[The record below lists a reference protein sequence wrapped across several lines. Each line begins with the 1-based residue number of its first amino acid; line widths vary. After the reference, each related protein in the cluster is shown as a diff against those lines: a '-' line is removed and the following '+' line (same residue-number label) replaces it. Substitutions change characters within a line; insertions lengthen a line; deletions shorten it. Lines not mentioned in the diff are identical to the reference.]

1 MGQWYAAERPGCG
14 ISVGHSL
21 IHTHSRS
28 MAQILALICPSSTSS
43 AAPVILFP
51 ASLASSSSGPSRSA
65 GDPSR
70 LLGMFAMKVLP
81 AGESKNSALISV
93 RMYPG
98 CMLLTR
104 MPWRAHS
111 RESARVMWSSAALLM
126 AYVDRL
132 LTTLSE
138 MSEATLMIDPPISAA
153 TMRRATACA
162 MKKGPRV
169 FTLSTVSYASGVS
182 SRALPSIESPALL
195 MSTPIGPRCFSTS
208 DSAPSI
214 APRSVTSRVTAC
226 ALPPPATI

>member
-1 MGQWYAAERPGCG
+1 MDDMRPLMPQCLALLTAGHMQWQCVMWAFIDMATARGLYRFRSQRATEKKGKRIPPSCLTQRIPALRRSDVDRMGQWYAAERPGCG

-132 LTTLSE
+132 LTT
-138 MSEATLMIDPPISAA
+138 
-153 TMRRATACA
+153 
-162 MKKGPRV
+162 
-169 FTLSTVSYASGVS
+169 
-182 SRALPSIESPALL
+182 
-195 MSTPIGPRCFSTS
+195 
-208 DSAPSI
+208 
-214 APRSVTSRVTAC
+214 
-226 ALPPPATI
+226 